1 MFPAPISKAVTR
13 AVSTSKQRMP
23 RPVQR
28 GLLMAML
35 LVSLTLFSVHA
46 QAQDAAPQFSD
57 VAGRAAAARD
67 QGNLSQA
74 ISLYNQAVQLKPD
87 WAEGW
92 FYLGM
97 LQYSAD
103 SYQPAIEAFNHL
115 LTLQPTAVPGMA
127 LRGLCEFET
136 GAYDDALR
144 DLDTAVAHGAAK
156 DPRNEQILRYH
167 LAQVLTRAS
176 RFQDAQTQYGFFAT
190 EGISSADLL
199 VGLGLAG
206 MRIPSLTQDVT
217 AADRDFY
224 QTVGQAGYTELAA
237 DTQGADAQFQALFT
251 RYPTTPKL
259 HFFYGFLLFP
269 HAPELAVE
277 QFKTEV
283 ALAPSNV
290 EAHAM
295 LAFTLMIDRRYAEAL
310 SEAQLALAQAP
321 DMELAQI
328 ALGRS
333 LAETGDIARGTA
345 LLTEVLKRDPDNQE
359 AHMGMASIYAQTGR
373 REDAYRE
380 HMLVLGT
387 PK

>member
-1 MFPAPISKAVTR
+1 LA
-13 AVSTSKQRMP
+13 
-23 RPVQR
+23 
-28 GLLMAML
+28 LLIAL
-35 LVSLTLFSVHA
+35 LTLFSVRIH
-46 QAQDAAPQFSD
+46 AQDAAPQFDD
-57 VAGRAAAARD
+57 VSARAAAARD
-67 QGNLSQA
+67 QGNLPQA

-97 LQYSAD
+97 LDYSAD
-103 SYQPAIEAFNHL
+103 SYQPAIDAFNHL

-144 DLDTAVAHGAAK
+144 DLDLSVAHGAAK
-156 DPRNEQILRYH
+156 DPRNGQILRYH
-167 LAQVLTRAS
+167 LAQLLTRAS

-190 EGISSADLL
+190 EGISNPDLL

-206 MRIPSLTQDVT
+206 MRIPSLIQDVA

-224 QTVGQAGYTELAA
+224 QTVGHAGYIELAT
-237 DTQGADAQFQALFT
+237 DTQGADAEFQALFA
-251 RYPTTPKL
+251 RYPTAPKL

-269 HAPELAVE
+269 HAPELAVY
-277 QFKTEV
+277 QFKSEV
-283 ALAPSNV
+283 ALAPANA

-295 LAFTLMIDRRYAEAL
+295 LAFTLMIDRQYKQAL
-310 SEAQLALAQAP
+310 PEAQLALEQSP

-333 LAETGDIARGTA
+333 LAETGDITRGA
-345 LLTEVLKRDPDNQE
+345 ELLTEVLKRDPDNQE
-359 AHMGMASIYAQTGR
+359 AQMGMASIYAQTGR